1 MALLRECR
9 AWVDER
15 GQKWHSLGNIVWYT
29 NLEVKKRHEP
39 LTLFKKYDPAVNF
52 KYFNY
57 DAIDCNR
64 YTTLD

>member
-1 MALLRECR
+1 MNFMVPDHYRLEGNR
-9 AWVDER
+9 AWVDEH

-52 KYFNY
+52 N
-57 DAIDCNR
+57 
-64 YTTLD
+64 